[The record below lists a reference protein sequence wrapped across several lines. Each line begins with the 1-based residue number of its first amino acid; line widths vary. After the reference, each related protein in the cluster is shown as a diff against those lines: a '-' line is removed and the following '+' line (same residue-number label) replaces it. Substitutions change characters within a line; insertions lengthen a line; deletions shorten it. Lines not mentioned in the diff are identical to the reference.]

1 MDVKFTDHSQEII
14 EQMHSKVE
22 QALIAIGATAESHAK
37 EICPVGTPESTGIPG
52 YIGGT
57 LRNSIT
63 HSVDMDEQAVYI
75 GTNVE
80 YGKWVE
86 NGSSKRKPKPFLK
99 PAATEHNAEYE
110 ALAKQALNT

>member
-1 MDVKFTDHSQEII
+1 MDVEFTDHSQEII
-14 EQMHSKVE
+14 DQMKSKIE
-22 QALIAIGATAESHAK
+22 QALIAIGATAESYAK
-37 EICPVGTPESTGIPG
+37 QICPVDTGR
-52 YIGGT
+52 

-63 HSVDMDEQAVYI
+63 HAVDMDEEAVYI

-80 YGKWVE
+80 YGTWVE